1 MATDDQ
7 GRPPAEGEPPL
18 RIRRRGRRVTT
29 DPVPGSDPS
38 PQPEPERHSEGENDE
53 RLRGD
58 VPPHY

>member
-1 MATDDQ
+1 M
-7 GRPPAEGEPPL
+7 EGEPPL